1 MEQTGKEGFAWRRYR
16 VVLALFAA
24 LALVPVVAQ
33 GLGEPFY
40 ITLGARILVYALAA
54 MALNLVLGFAGLV
67 SFGHAM
73 FMGLG
78 CYAVGILSFYGV
90 DNGWLQLLLCIAAC
104 VAVALVVGPICLRT
118 SGIGFIMITLAF
130 AQMFYFLAISLRQY
144 GGDDGLNIYEPS
156 DFGLFTLDGS
166 QSVYWAAWVLLLAA
180 CLAMLRLRRSPFGM
194 ILRATWAN
202 PRRVDALG
210 WSVFGVRLTAYVASG
225 VLAGMAGLLMANLTA
240 FASPSYMAWT
250 VSGEL
255 IVMVVI
261 GGLGNVLGPLF
272 GAVVYLLLEEGF
284 KSLTMHWMLLMG
296 PVVVTLAMMAKSG
309 YGATGVALLRRL
321 RLSGAGWQT
330 GGQAGAAS
338 AAGATLAA
346 TSAATPADAEPMM
359 QGRPVGLATQNLSRS
374 FGGLKAT
381 DGVSLHVPAGQLHA
395 LIGPNGAGK
404 TTLINLLS
412 GELWADGGSVQVGS
426 VDVSNASVQQRVA
439 HGMLR
444 SYQVTSVF
452 DDYTVLDNVCLAAL
466 RTRRRRLSPWVALA
480 DCADVVD
487 QARRYLHA
495 CKLDA
500 VENEPV
506 SSLAYGQRRQLEIA
520 MALAGEPSVLLLD
533 EPMAGMSASESAN
546 VIALLQ
552 RLKGHYTIV
561 LVEHDMNAVFALA
574 DRISVLVYGKVIASG
589 NAREIRNHPEVRRAY
604 LGDDA
609 DA

>member
-1 MEQTGKEGFAWRRYR
+1 MERIAKVLFAPERR
-16 VVLALFAA
+16 VLLALFAA
-24 LALVPVVAQ
+24 LALVPVLAQ

-54 MALNLVLGFAGLV
+54 LALNLVLSFTGLI

-90 DNGWLQLLLCIAAC
+90 DNGWLQLLLCVAVC
-104 VAVALVVGPICLRT
+104 VAVALLVGPICLRT
-118 SGIGFIMITLAF
+118 SGTGFIMITLAF
-130 AQMFYFLAISLRQY
+130 AQMFYFLAVSLRQY
-144 GGDDGLNIYEPS
+144 GGDDGLSIYEPS
-156 DFGLFTLDGS
+156 DFGLFALDS
-166 QSVYWAAWVLLLAA
+166 STSVYWTTWGVLLVA

-194 ILRATWAN
+194 ILRATASN

-210 WSVFGVRLTAYVASG
+210 WSVFGVHLTAYVASG
-225 VLAGMAGLLMANLTA
+225 VLAGLAGLLLANLTA

-255 IVMVVI
+255 ILMVVV

-272 GAVVYLLLEEGF
+272 GAVVYLLLQEGF
-284 KSLTMHWMLLMG
+284 KNLTVHWMLLMG
-296 PVVVTLAMMAKSG
+296 PTVVAVAMIAKNG
-309 YGATGVALLRRL
+309 YGLTGVALLQWLGIRRQAHTVAPGAEATAPATDPQPTPSSAPATT
-321 RLSGAGWQT
+321 RHTEMTQGVPMALS
-330 GGQAGAAS
+330 
-338 AAGATLAA
+338 
-346 TSAATPADAEPMM
+346 M
-359 QGRPVGLATQNLSRS
+359 QHLSRS
-374 FGGLKAT
+374 FGGLKAV
-381 DGVSLHVPAGQLHA
+381 DDVSLHVPAGQLHA

-412 GELWADGGSVQVGS
+412 GELWADTGTVYVGNHDIS
-426 VDVSNASVQQRVA
+426 RASVQQRV
-439 HGMLR
+439 HSGMLR

-452 DDYTVLDNVCLAAL
+452 DDYTALDNVCLAAL
-466 RTRRRRLSPWVALA
+466 RRRRRHLSPWIALA
-480 DCADVVD
+480 DCDDVVA
-487 QARRYLHA
+487 QARLCLQA
-495 CKLDA
+495 CKLHEVMDA
-500 VENEPV
+500 PV

-533 EPMAGMSASESAN
+533 EPMAGMSASESVN

-552 RLKGHYTIV
+552 RLKGRYTII

-574 DRISVLVYGKVIASG
+574 DRISVLVYGKIIASG
-589 NAREIRNHPEVRRAY
+589 SADEIRNHPEVRRAY

-609 DA
+609 NA